1 MTGSLQQKRG
11 IYQLV
16 INTYENGKRKPLWIS
31 TGLPVKGNKRKAERL
46 LREKL
51 QEFEAK
57 ATGKPVQPDVTFAD
71 YVRRWLTIAQRKVD
85 PVTYQGYEI
94 LAKTHILP
102 YFDATGIKLR
112 DVTLDVL
119 QAYVDEKATKG
130 RKDGKGGLSPKS
142 VRMHINVIRQTMEEA
157 VKNDMIPKNP
167 CHYLIL
173 PRKQRY
179 QSTFYNVQQLQ
190 ALFDAIQDD
199 PLCPFYKVVA
209 LYGLRRSEA
218 LGLKWDSVD
227 FERKTLTIK
236 HTVSKVT
243 QAVEKDTT
251 KTASSYRSFPLLPEA
266 AAIFH
271 AEQAAQAENRR
282 LFGREYHP
290 SDYIFTWPD
299 GRLISPDHVTRHF
312 SRLLKKH
319 GLPHIRFHELR
330 HSCASLLINE
340 GFTLKDIQEWMG
352 HADIQTTANIYGHLD
367 VARKQS
373 MADKL
378 GEALG
383 GLGAVPGGTVE
394 TVGPRGTTPGRP
406 GC

>member
-1 MTGSLQQKRG
+1 MTGSLQEKSG
-11 IYQLV
+11 NYYMVL
-16 INTYENGKRKPLWIS
+16 NTYKNGKRKPVWIA
-31 TGLPVKGNKRKAERL
+31 TGLPVKGNKRKAEQM

-51 QEFEAK
+51 LEFETQPRSK
-57 ATGKPVQPDVTFAD
+57 FVQAD
-71 YVRRWLTIAQRKVD
+71 LPFSDCVRRWLTIAKRKVD

-102 YFDATGIKLR
+102 YFDALGVKLR
-112 DVTLDVL
+112 DVTLNVL
-119 QAYVDEKATKG
+119 QVYVDEKATQG

-142 VRMHINVIRQTMEEA
+142 VRMHINVIRQTLEEA
-157 VKNDMIPKNP
+157 VKEDVISKNP
-167 CHYLIL
+167 CHYLTL
-173 PRKQRY
+173 PRNQRY
-179 QSTFYNVQQLQ
+179 QSTFYNAQQLQ
-190 ALFDAIQDD
+190 DLFDAIQDD
-199 PLCPFYKVVA
+199 PLYPLYKVVA

-227 FERKTLTIK
+227 FENNTLTIK

-243 QAVEKDTT
+243 QTVEKDST
-251 KTASSYRSFPLLPEA
+251 KTASSYRSFPLLPEV
-266 AAIFH
+266 AAIFR
-271 AEQAAQAENRR
+271 AEQAAKAENRR
-282 LFGREYHP
+282 LFGREYQP
-290 SDYIFTWPD
+290 SEYIFTWPD

-378 GEALG
+378 GSTLG
-383 GLGAVPGGTVE
+383 GLGAVPGGTV
-394 TVGPRGTTPGRP
+394 
-406 GC
+406 

>member
-16 INTYENGKRKPLWIS
+16 LNTYENGKRKPLWIS
-31 TGLPVKGNKRKAERL
+31 TGLPVKGNKRKAEQL

-51 QEFEAK
+51 REFE
-57 ATGKPVQPDVTFAD
+57 TENPSKPAQTNVTFAD
-71 YVRRWLTIAQRKVD
+71 YMRYWLTIAQRKVD

-94 LAKTHILP
+94 LAKTHVLP
-102 YFDATGIKLR
+102 YFDAIGVKLQG
-112 DVTLDVL
+112 VTVAVL

-142 VRMHINVIRQTMEEA
+142 VRMHINLIRQTLEEA
-157 VKNDMIPKNP
+157 VKNDIILKNP
-167 CHYLIL
+167 CHYLTL
-173 PRKQRY
+173 PRNRRY
-179 QSTFYNVQQLQ
+179 QSTFYNVQQLKV
-190 ALFDAIQDD
+190 LFDAIRDD
-199 PLCPFYKVVA
+199 PLCPLYKIVA
-209 LYGLRRSEA
+209 LYGLRRSEV
-218 LGLKWDSVD
+218 LGLKWDSID
-227 FERKTLTIK
+227 FEQKTLTIK

-243 QAVEKDTT
+243 QVVEKDTT

-266 AAIFH
+266 AAIFRS
-271 AEQAAQAENRR
+271 EQAAKAENQR
-282 LFGREYHP
+282 LFGREYQP
-290 SDYIFTWPD
+290 SGYIFTWPD

-319 GLPHIRFHELR
+319 NFPHIRFHELR

-378 GEALG
+378 GSALG
-383 GLGAVPGGTVE
+383 KQ
-394 TVGPRGTTPGRP
+394 

>member
-1 MTGSLQQKRG
+1 MTGSLQKKNG
-11 IYQLV
+11 MFYMVL
-16 INTYENGKRKPLWIS
+16 NTYENGKRKPRWIS
-31 TGLPVKGNKRKAERL
+31 THLPVKGNKHKAEQM

-51 QEFEAK
+51 HELETKTQFA
-57 ATGKPVQPDVTFAD
+57 QSDITFAD
-71 YVRRWLTIAQRKVD
+71 YVRYWLTIAQRRVD
-85 PVTYQGYEI
+85 PVTFQGYEI
-94 LAKTHILP
+94 LAKTHVLP
-102 YFDATGIKLR
+102 YFDSLGIKLQA
-112 DVTLDVL
+112 VKLDIL
-119 QAYVDEKATKG
+119 QAYVDEKSTQG
-130 RKDGKGGLSPKS
+130 RKDGKGGLSSKS
-142 VRMHINVIRQTMEEA
+142 VRMHINVIRQTLEEA
-157 VKNDMIPKNP
+157 IKNGLLLQNP
-167 CHYLIL
+167 CRYLVL

-190 ALFDAIQDD
+190 TLFDTIRDD
-199 PLCPFYKVVA
+199 PLCPLFKVVP
-209 LYGLRRSEA
+209 LYGLRRSEV

-227 FERKTLTIK
+227 FESKTVTIK

-266 AAIFH
+266 AAIFR
-271 AEQAAQAENRR
+271 AEQAAQTENRR
-282 LFGREYHP
+282 LFGKEYHT

-340 GFTLKDIQEWMG
+340 GFTLKDIQDWMG

-378 GEALG
+378 GSVLG
-383 GLGAVPGGTVE
+383 N
-394 TVGPRGTTPGRP
+394 
-406 GC
+406 

>member
-1 MTGSLQQKRG
+1 MTGSLQEKNG
-11 IYQLV
+11 IYYMVL
-16 INTYENGKRKPLWIS
+16 NTYENGKRKLRWIS
-31 TGLPVKGNKRKAERL
+31 THLPVKGNKHKAEQM

-51 QEFEAK
+51 HEMEK
-57 ATGKPVQPDVTFAD
+57 RTQPARSDVTFAN
-71 YVRRWLTIAQRKVD
+71 YVRHWLTTAQRRVD
-85 PVTYQGYEI
+85 PVTYQGYDI
-94 LAKTHILP
+94 LAKTHVLP
-102 YFDATGIKLR
+102 YFDALGIRLQ
-112 DVTLDVL
+112 DMTLDVL
-119 QAYVDEKATKG
+119 QAYVDEKAIQG

-142 VRMHINVIRQTMEEA
+142 VRMHINVIRQTLEEA
-157 VKNDMIPKNP
+157 VKNGLLPNNP
-167 CHYLIL
+167 CRYLAL

-179 QSTFYNVQQLQ
+179 QSTFYTAQQLQ
-190 ALFDAIQDD
+190 TLFEAIRGE
-199 PLCPFYKVVA
+199 PLYPLVKITA
-209 LYGLRRSEA
+209 LYGLRRSEL

-227 FERKTLTIK
+227 FARKTVTIR

-251 KTASSYRSFPLLPEA
+251 KTASSYRSFPLFPEA
-266 AAIFH
+266 EAIFR
-271 AEQAAQAENRR
+271 AQQEAQAENRR
-282 LFGREYHP
+282 LFGKEYHP

-299 GRLISPDHVTRHF
+299 GRLISPDHVTRKF
-312 SRLLKKH
+312 AQLLKKH

-378 GEALG
+378 GSALG
-383 GLGAVPGGTVE
+383 PQ
-394 TVGPRGTTPGRP
+394 

>member
-1 MTGSLQQKRG
+1 MTGSLQEKNG
-11 IYQLV
+11 IFYIVL
-16 INTYENGKRKPLWIS
+16 NTYEGGKRKLRWIS
-31 TGLPVKGNKRKAERL
+31 THLPVKGNKRKAEQL

-51 QEFEAK
+51 REYEAN
-57 ATGKPVQPDVTFAD
+57 GKSIQSNVTFAE
-71 YVRRWLTIAQRKVD
+71 YVRHWLTIAQRKVD

-94 LAKTHILP
+94 LAKTHVLP
-102 YFDATGIKLR
+102 YFDGLGIKLQ
-112 DVTLDVL
+112 DVTLNEL
-119 QAYVDEKATKG
+119 QDYVDIKSTQG

-142 VRMHINVIRQTMEEA
+142 VRMHINVIRQTLEEA
-157 VKNDMIPKNP
+157 VKNGLLLQNP
-167 CHYLIL
+167 CRYLIL

-179 QSTFYNVQQLQ
+179 QSTFYTAQQLQ
-190 ALFDAIQDD
+190 TLFDAIHDD
-199 PLCPFYKVVA
+199 PLRPLFKVVT

-266 AAIFH
+266 EAIF
-271 AEQAAQAENRR
+271 QVQQTAQAENRR

-290 SDYIFTWPD
+290 SEYIFTWPD
-299 GRLISPDHVTRHF
+299 GRLLSPDYVTRHF
-312 SRLLKKH
+312 SQLLKKH

-378 GEALG
+378 ARTLG
-383 GLGAVPGGTVE
+383 G
-394 TVGPRGTTPGRP
+394 
-406 GC
+406 

>member
-1 MTGSLQQKRG
+1 MTGSLQEKSG
-11 IYQLV
+11 NYYMVL
-16 INTYENGKRKPLWIS
+16 NTYKNGKRKPVWIA
-31 TGLPVKGNKRKAERL
+31 TGLPVKGNKRKAEQM

-51 QEFEAK
+51 LEFE
-57 ATGKPVQPDVTFAD
+57 TQPRSKSAQADLPFAD
-71 YVRRWLTIAQRKVD
+71 CVRRWLTIAKRKVD

-102 YFDATGIKLR
+102 YFDALGVKLQ
-112 DVTLDVL
+112 DVNLSVL
-119 QAYVDEKATKG
+119 QTYVDEKATQG

-142 VRMHINVIRQTMEEA
+142 VRMHINVIRQTLEEA
-157 VKNDMIPKNP
+157 VKEDVIPKNP
-167 CHYLIL
+167 CHYLTL
-173 PRKQRY
+173 PRNQRY
-179 QSTFYNVQQLQ
+179 QSTFYNAQQLQ
-190 ALFDAIQDD
+190 DLFDAIRDD
-199 PLCPFYKVVA
+199 PLYSLYKVVA

-227 FERKTLTIK
+227 FESNTLTIK

-243 QAVEKDTT
+243 QAVEKDST
-251 KTASSYRSFPLLPEA
+251 KTASSYRSFPLLQEV
-266 AAIFH
+266 AAIFR
-271 AEQAAQAENRR
+271 AEQAAKAENRR
-282 LFGREYHP
+282 LFGREYQP
-290 SDYIFTWPD
+290 SEYIFTWPD

-330 HSCASLLINE
+330 HSCASLLMNE

-378 GEALG
+378 GGVLG
-383 GLGAVPGGTVE
+383 SH
-394 TVGPRGTTPGRP
+394 

>member
-1 MTGSLQQKRG
+1 MTGSLQEKNG
-11 IYQLV
+11 MYYMVL
-16 INTYENGKRKPLWIS
+16 NTYENGKRKLRWIS
-31 TGLPVKGNKRKAERL
+31 TKLPAKGNKHKAEQM
-46 LREKL
+46 LRDKL
-51 QEFEAK
+51 HEME
-57 ATGKPVQPDVTFAD
+57 TTVHPVQSDVAFSD
-71 YVRRWLTIAQRKVD
+71 YVRYWLTIAQRRVD

-94 LAKTHILP
+94 LAKAHILP
-102 YFDATGIKLR
+102 YFDVLGIKLQ
-112 DVTLDVL
+112 DVTLAVL
-119 QAYVDEKATKG
+119 QAYVDKKATQG

-142 VRMHINVIRQTMEEA
+142 VRMHINVIRQTAEEA
-157 VKNDMIPKNP
+157 VKNGLLLTNP
-167 CHYLIL
+167 CRYLIL

-179 QSTFYNVQQLQ
+179 QSTFYTIQQLQ
-190 ALFDAIQDD
+190 ALFEAIQGD
-199 PLCPFYKVVA
+199 PLYPMVKITA
-209 LYGLRRSEA
+209 LYGLRRSEL

-266 AAIFH
+266 SAIFR
-271 AEQAAQAENRR
+271 AAQAAQAENRR
-282 LFGREYHP
+282 LFGQEYHP

-299 GRLISPDHVTRHF
+299 GRLISPDHVTRKF
-312 SRLLKKH
+312 AQLLKKYN
-319 GLPHIRFHELR
+319 LPHIRFHELR

-378 GEALG
+378 GSALAG
-383 GLGAVPGGTVE
+383 
-394 TVGPRGTTPGRP
+394 
-406 GC
+406 

>member
-1 MTGSLQQKRG
+1 MTGSLQKKNG
-11 IYQLV
+11 MFYMVL
-16 INTYENGKRKPLWIS
+16 NTYENGKRKPRWIS
-31 TGLPVKGNKRKAERL
+31 THLPVKGNKHKAEQM

-51 QEFEAK
+51 HELETKTQFA
-57 ATGKPVQPDVTFAD
+57 QSDITFAD
-71 YVRRWLTIAQRKVD
+71 YVRYWLTIAQRRVD
-85 PVTYQGYEI
+85 PVTFQGYEI
-94 LAKTHILP
+94 LAKTHVLP
-102 YFDATGIKLR
+102 YFDSLGIKLQA
-112 DVTLDVL
+112 VKLDIL
-119 QAYVDEKATKG
+119 QAYVDEKSTQG
-130 RKDGKGGLSPKS
+130 RKDGKGGLSSKS
-142 VRMHINVIRQTMEEA
+142 VRMHINVIRQTLEEA
-157 VKNDMIPKNP
+157 IKNGLLLQNP
-167 CHYLIL
+167 CRYLVL

-190 ALFDAIQDD
+190 TLFDTIRDD
-199 PLCPFYKVVA
+199 PLCPLFKVVA
-209 LYGLRRSEA
+209 LYGLRRSEV

-227 FERKTLTIK
+227 FERKTVTIK

-266 AAIFH
+266 AAIFR
-271 AEQAAQAENRR
+271 AEQAAQTENRR
-282 LFGREYHP
+282 LFGKEYHT

-340 GFTLKDIQEWMG
+340 GFTLKDIQDWMG

-378 GEALG
+378 GSVLG
-383 GLGAVPGGTVE
+383 N
-394 TVGPRGTTPGRP
+394 
-406 GC
+406 

>member
-1 MTGSLQQKRG
+1 MTGSLQEKSG
-11 IYQLV
+11 NYYMVL
-16 INTYENGKRKPLWIS
+16 NTYKNGKRKPVWIA
-31 TGLPVKGNKRKAERL
+31 TGLPVKGNKRKAEQM

-51 QEFEAK
+51 REFETQAPD
-57 ATGKPVQPDVTFAD
+57 KPAQADVPFAD
-71 YVRRWLTIAQRKVD
+71 CVRHWLTIAQRKVD

-94 LAKTHILP
+94 LAKTHVLP
-102 YFDATGIKLR
+102 YFDASGVKLR
-112 DVTLDVL
+112 DVTLNVL
-119 QAYVDEKATKG
+119 QAYVDEKATQG

-142 VRMHINVIRQTMEEA
+142 VRMHINLIRQTMEEA
-157 VKNDMIPKNP
+157 VKHDIIPKNP
-167 CHYLIL
+167 CHYLTL
-173 PRKQRY
+173 PRNQRY

-199 PLCPFYKVVA
+199 PLYPLYKVVA

-227 FERKTLTIK
+227 FEQKTLTIK

-251 KTASSYRSFPLLPEA
+251 KTASSYRSFPLLPEVE
-266 AAIFH
+266 AIFR
-271 AEQAAQAENRR
+271 AEQAAKAENRR
-282 LFGREYHP
+282 LFGREYQP

-367 VARKQS
+367 VARKQN

-378 GEALG
+378 GSTLG
-383 GLGAVPGGTVE
+383 GLGAVPGGTV
-394 TVGPRGTTPGRP
+394 
-406 GC
+406 

>member
-1 MTGSLQQKRG
+1 MTGSLQEKRG
-11 IYQLV
+11 IYQIVL
-16 INTYENGKRKPLWIS
+16 NTYKNGKRKIRWIS
-31 TGLPVKGNKRKAERL
+31 TGLPVKGNKRKAEQM

-51 QEFEAK
+51 REFETQAL
-57 ATGKPVQPDVTFAD
+57 GKPTQADVTFAD

-102 YFDATGIKLR
+102 YFDALGVKLQ
-112 DVTLDVL
+112 DMTLNVL
-119 QAYVDEKATKG
+119 QAYVDEKATQG

-142 VRMHINVIRQTMEEA
+142 VRMHINVIRQTLEEA
-157 VKNDMIPKNP
+157 VKNDIIVKNP
-167 CHYLIL
+167 CHYLTL
-173 PRKQRY
+173 PRNQRY
-179 QSTFYNVQQLQ
+179 QSTFYNAQQLQ
-190 ALFDAIQDD
+190 DLFDVIRDD
-199 PLCPFYKVVA
+199 PLYPLYKVVA

-227 FERKTLTIK
+227 FEQGTLTIK

-243 QAVEKDTT
+243 QTVEKDST
-251 KTASSYRSFPLLPEA
+251 KTASSYRSFPLLPEV
-266 AAIFH
+266 AAIFR
-271 AEQAAQAENRR
+271 AEQTAKEENRR

-290 SDYIFTWPD
+290 SEYIFTWPD

-312 SRLLKKH
+312 SRLLKKY

-378 GEALG
+378 GSTLG
-383 GLGAVPGGTVE
+383 GPGSVPGGTVP
-394 TVGPRGTTPGRP
+394 GHPR
-406 GC
+406 C

>member
-1 MTGSLQQKRG
+1 MTGSLQEKRG
-11 IYQLV
+11 IYQIVL
-16 INTYENGKRKPLWIS
+16 NTYENGKRKIRWIS
-31 TGLPVKGNKRKAERL
+31 TGLPVKGNKRKAERM

-51 QEFEAK
+51 REFE
-57 ATGKPVQPDVTFAD
+57 TQVPGKPAQTDVTFAD
-71 YVRRWLTIAQRKVD
+71 YVRYWLTIAQRKVD

-102 YFDATGIKLR
+102 YFDALGVKLQ
-112 DVTLDVL
+112 DVTLNVL
-119 QAYVDEKATKG
+119 QTYVDKKATQG
-130 RKDGKGGLSPKS
+130 RKDGKGGLSPRS
-142 VRMHINVIRQTMEEA
+142 VRMHINVIRQALEEA
-157 VKNDMIPKNP
+157 VKNDLILKNP
-167 CHYLIL
+167 CRYLIL
-173 PRKQRY
+173 PQGKRY
-179 QSTFYNVQQLQ
+179 QSTFYNAQQLQ
-190 ALFDAIQDD
+190 DLFDAIHDD
-199 PLCPFYKVVA
+199 PLYPLYKVVA
-209 LYGLRRSEA
+209 LYGLRRSEV

-227 FERKTLTIK
+227 FECNTLTIK

-243 QAVEKDTT
+243 QAVEKDST

-266 AAIFH
+266 AAIFQK
-271 AEQAAQAENRR
+271 EQAAKAENRR

-378 GEALG
+378 GSVLG
-383 GLGAVPGGTVE
+383 G
-394 TVGPRGTTPGRP
+394 
-406 GC
+406 

>member
-1 MTGSLQQKRG
+1 MTGSLQEKRG
-11 IYQLV
+11 IYQIVL
-16 INTYENGKRKPLWIS
+16 NTYENGKRKIRWIS
-31 TGLPVKGNKRKAERL
+31 TGLPVKGNKRQAEQM

-51 QEFEAK
+51 REFE
-57 ATGKPVQPDVTFAD
+57 TQSPDKPAQVDVTFAD
-71 YVRRWLTIAQRKVD
+71 YVRHWLTIAQRKVD

-94 LAKTHILP
+94 LAKTHVLP
-102 YFDATGIKLR
+102 YFDTSGVKLQ
-112 DVTLDVL
+112 DVTLNVL
-119 QAYVDEKATKG
+119 QAYVDEKATQG

-142 VRMHINVIRQTMEEA
+142 VRMHVNVIRQTLEEA
-157 VKNDMIPKNP
+157 MKNDIIVKNP
-167 CHYLIL
+167 CHYLTL
-173 PRKQRY
+173 PRNQRY
-179 QSTFYNVQQLQ
+179 QSTFYNAQQLQ
-190 ALFDAIQDD
+190 DLFDAIRDD
-199 PLCPFYKVVA
+199 PLYPLYKVVA

-227 FERKTLTIK
+227 FERKALTIK

-251 KTASSYRSFPLLPEA
+251 KTASSYRSFPLLPEVE
-266 AAIFH
+266 AIFR
-271 AEQAAQAENRR
+271 AEQAAKAENRR
-282 LFGREYHP
+282 LFGREYQP

-373 MADKL
+373 MAEKL
-378 GEALG
+378 GSTLG
-383 GLGAVPGGTVE
+383 GLGAVPGGTV
-394 TVGPRGTTPGRP
+394 
-406 GC
+406 

>member
-1 MTGSLQQKRG
+1 MTGSLQKKNG
-11 IYQLV
+11 MFYMVL
-16 INTYENGKRKPLWIS
+16 NTYENGKRKPRWIS
-31 TGLPVKGNKRKAERL
+31 THLPVKGNKHKAEQM

-51 QEFEAK
+51 HELETKTQFA
-57 ATGKPVQPDVTFAD
+57 QSDITFAD
-71 YVRRWLTIAQRKVD
+71 YVRYWLTIAQRRVD
-85 PVTYQGYEI
+85 PVTFQGYEI
-94 LAKTHILP
+94 LAKTHVLP
-102 YFDATGIKLR
+102 YFDSLGIKLQ
-112 DVTLDVL
+112 DVKLDIL
-119 QAYVDEKATKG
+119 QAYVDEKSTQG
-130 RKDGKGGLSPKS
+130 RKDGKGGLSSKS
-142 VRMHINVIRQTMEEA
+142 VRMHINVIRQTLEEA
-157 VKNDMIPKNP
+157 IKNGLLLQNP
-167 CHYLIL
+167 CRYLVL

-190 ALFDAIQDD
+190 TLFDTIQDD
-199 PLCPFYKVVA
+199 PLCPLFKVVT
-209 LYGLRRSEA
+209 LYGLRRSEV

-227 FERKTLTIK
+227 FESKTVTIK

-266 AAIFH
+266 AAIFR
-271 AEQAAQAENRR
+271 AEQVAQTENRR
-282 LFGREYHP
+282 LFGKEYHT

-340 GFTLKDIQEWMG
+340 GFTLKDIQDWMG

-378 GEALG
+378 GSVLG
-383 GLGAVPGGTVE
+383 N
-394 TVGPRGTTPGRP
+394 
-406 GC
+406 